1 MLCSTTSVSP
11 TLHVIEEILQA
22 VTPLKLPVRG
32 CPLGVPLHHFLLVP
46 LRLFLAMFAIIFGRF
61 NMFQS
66 SIGSQRPLK

>member
-46 LRLFLAMFAIIFGRF
+46 LGLFLAMLAIFRTF
-61 NMFQS
+61 NIFQS
-66 SIGSQRPLK
+66 RIGSQRPLK